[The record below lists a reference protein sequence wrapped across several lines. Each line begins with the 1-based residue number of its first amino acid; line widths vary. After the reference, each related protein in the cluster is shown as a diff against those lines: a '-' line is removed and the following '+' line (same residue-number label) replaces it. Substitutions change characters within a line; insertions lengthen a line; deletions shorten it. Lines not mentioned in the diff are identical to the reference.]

1 MRIFKVQR
9 NFQNYLDLGGKR
21 IDFLEKKVSELYFSF
36 FEDGLNGIDNSEF
49 QVQATLQVFK

>member
-36 FEDGLNGIDNSEF
+36 SEDGLNGINNSEF
-49 QVQATLQVFK
+49 HVQAAL